1 MKSGIAEAW
10 PLVLAA
16 LAMLALTLLA
26 WHWLRRA
33 RLRQRSSLGETGLQ
47 LAFDACAP
55 EGGMVS
61 FDDFPVGRLRSQS
74 LQPQDKRRGE

>member
-1 MKSGIAEAW
+1 MKAGIAEAW

-33 RLRQRSSLGETGLQ
+33 RLRQRIALGETGLQ

-55 EGGMVS
+55 EGGIVS
-61 FDDFPVGRLRSQS
+61 FDEFPAVRLRAESHA
-74 LQPQDKRRGE
+74 PVDHRRG